1 MFHLEENLSK
11 RMLNMLKST
20 FRNLF
25 YILKFRASS
34 IIIVLGIVILGFSFR
49 TIDKLEN
56 TNTSILS
63 LEIPLVLNGEKLIQ
77 HAGYS
82 FVYSEEHEQAKW
94 VAYVLNNKE
103 LDGTFGRSDNFRE
116 DPSVSSGSASNLDYA
131 KSGYDRGHLA
141 PAADMKWSEKA
152 MSESFYYSNMSPQLP
167 AFNRGIW
174 KILEEKLRDW
184 ALENDSILIVTG
196 PILPSKTEKKL
207 ATIGPNSVTV
217 PEYYYKAILDFKNEK
232 SKSIAFILPNKG
244 SKMPLKSFV
253 FTIDSLEKLSKIDF
267 FYKLDNKLETSVESW
282 FCKECWTW

>member
-1 MFHLEENLSK
+1 M
-11 RMLNMLKST
+11 
-20 FRNLF
+20 
-25 YILKFRASS
+25 KFSS
-34 IIIVLGIVILGFSFR
+34 IISVFVFLLLVFSFR
-49 TIDKLEN
+49 FIEQTQNNKQSE
-56 TNTSILS
+56 LS
-63 LEIPLVLNGEKLIQ
+63 LEIPLVLKGEKIIH

-94 VAYVLNNKE
+94 IAYVLSNKE
-103 LDGTFGRSDNFRE
+103 LVGTFDRSDNFRE

-174 KILEEKLRDW
+174 KVLEEKVRDW

-196 PILPSKTEKKL
+196 PILPSKNEEKL
-207 ATIGPNSVTV
+207 ATIGHNSVTV
-217 PEYYYKAILDFKNEK
+217 PKYYFKAILDFKKEK
-232 SKSIAFILPNKG
+232 SKAIAFILPNKG

-253 FTIDSLEKLSKIDF
+253 VTIDSLEKLSKIDF
-267 FYKLDNKLETSVESW
+267 FYKLDDKLETSVESK
-282 FCKECWTW
+282 FCKQCWTW

>member
-49 TIDKLEN
+49 SIDKLES
-56 TNTSILS
+56 TNPSLLS

-94 VAYVLNNKE
+94 IAYVLNNKE
-103 LDGTFGRSDNFRE
+103 IDGIFDRSDNFRE

-174 KILEEKLRDW
+174 KMLEEKMRDW

-196 PILPSKTEKKL
+196 PILPSKNEKKL

-217 PEYYYKAILDFKNEK
+217 PEYYYKAILDFKREK

-253 FTIDSLEKLSKIDF
+253 VTIDSLEKLSKIDF
-267 FYKLDNKLETSVESW
+267 FYKLDDKIENNLESKI
-282 FCKECWTW
+282 CKECWTW

>member
-1 MFHLEENLSK
+1 M
-11 RMLNMLKST
+11 
-20 FRNLF
+20 
-25 YILKFRASS
+25 KFSS
-34 IIIVLGIVILGFSFR
+34 IISVFVLLIFSFSFR
-49 TIDKLEN
+49 SIDKPEN
-56 TNTSILS
+56 TNLSLLS

-94 VAYVLNNKE
+94 IAYVLNNKE

-141 PAADMKWSEKA
+141 PAADMKWSEQA

-196 PILPSKTEKKL
+196 PILPSKNEMKL
-207 ATIGPNSVTV
+207 ATIGNNSVAV
-217 PEYYYKAILDFKNEK
+217 PEYYYKAILDFKKEK

-253 FTIDSLEKLSKIDF
+253 VTIDSLEKLSKIDF
-267 FYKLDNKLETSVESW
+267 FYKLDDKIENNVESKI
-282 FCKECWTW
+282 CKECWTW

>member
-1 MFHLEENLSK
+1 MKFS
-11 RMLNMLKST
+11 
-20 FRNLF
+20 
-25 YILKFRASS
+25 YIISVF
-34 IIIVLGIVILGFSFR
+34 VLLIFGFSFR
-49 TIDKLEN
+49 SIDKPEN
-56 TNTSILS
+56 TNLSLLS

-94 VAYVLNNKE
+94 IAYVLNNKE

-116 DPSVSSGSASNLDYA
+116 DPSVSSGSADNSDYA

-174 KILEEKLRDW
+174 KKLEEKVRDW

-196 PILPSKTEKKL
+196 PILPSKNQKKL
-207 ATIGPNSVTV
+207 ATIGPNSVAV
-217 PEYYYKAILDFKNEK
+217 PEYYYKAILDFKKEK
-232 SKSIAFILPNKG
+232 SKSIAFILPNQG
-244 SKMPLKSFV
+244 SKMPLQSFMV
-253 FTIDSLEKLSKIDF
+253 SIDYLEKFSEIDF
-267 FYKLDNKLETSVESW
+267 FYKLDDKIENNVESKI
-282 FCKECWTW
+282 CKECWTW

>member
-1 MFHLEENLSK
+1 
-11 RMLNMLKST
+11 MLNMLKST

-25 YILKFRASS
+25 YIIKFRASS

-49 TIDKLEN
+49 SIDKLEN
-56 TNTSILS
+56 TNPSLLS

-94 VAYVLNNKE
+94 IAYVLNNKE

-116 DPSVSSGSASNLDYA
+116 DPFVSSGSADNSDYA

-174 KILEEKLRDW
+174 KMLEEKLRDW

-196 PILPSKTEKKL
+196 PILPSKNEKKL
-207 ATIGPNSVTV
+207 ATIGPNSVAV
-217 PEYYYKAILDFKNEK
+217 PEYYYKAILDFKKEK

-244 SKMPLKSFV
+244 SKMPLQSFMV
-253 FTIDSLEKLSKIDF
+253 SIDYLEKFSEIDF
-267 FYKLDNKLETSVESW
+267 FYKLDDKIENNVESKI
-282 FCKECWTW
+282 CKECWTW

>member
-1 MFHLEENLSK
+1 M
-11 RMLNMLKST
+11 
-20 FRNLF
+20 
-25 YILKFRASS
+25 KFSS
-34 IIIVLGIVILGFSFR
+34 IISVFVLLILGFSFR
-49 TIDKLEN
+49 FIDQTQN
-56 TNTSILS
+56 TKQWELS
-63 LEIPLVLNGEKLIQ
+63 LEIPLVLKGEKLIQ

-94 VAYVLNNKE
+94 IAYVLNNKE

-174 KILEEKLRDW
+174 KKLEEKLRDW

-196 PILPSKTEKKL
+196 PILPSNNEKKL
-207 ATIGPNSVTV
+207 ATIGPNSVAV
-217 PEYYYKAILDFKNEK
+217 PEYYYKAILDFKREK

-253 FTIDSLEKLSKIDF
+253 VTIDSLEKLSKIDF
-267 FYKLDNKLETSVESW
+267 FYKLDDKIENNLESKIY
-282 FCKECWTW
+282 KECWTW

>member
-1 MFHLEENLSK
+1 M
-11 RMLNMLKST
+11 
-20 FRNLF
+20 
-25 YILKFRASS
+25 KFSS
-34 IIIVLGIVILGFSFR
+34 IIFVFVIIILAFSFR
-49 TIDKLEN
+49 FIDQAQQNKLSEP
-56 TNTSILS
+56 S
-63 LEIPLVLNGEKLIQ
+63 LEIPLVLKGEKLIK
-77 HAGYS
+77 HDGYS

-94 VAYVLNNKE
+94 VAYVLNKKE
-103 LDGTFGRSDNFRE
+103 LSGTFDRSDNFRE
-116 DPSVSSGSASNLDYA
+116 DPSVSSGSSNNSDYA

-174 KILEEKLRDW
+174 KVLEEKVRDW

-196 PILPSKTEKKL
+196 PILPSKDEKKL
-207 ATIGPNSVTV
+207 AAIGYNSVSV
-217 PEYYYKAILDFKNEK
+217 PEYYYKAILDFKREK

-267 FYKLDNKLETSVESW
+267 FYKLDDIIENNVESKI
-282 FCKECWTW
+282 CKECWTW

>member
-25 YILKFRASS
+25 YIIKFRASS

-49 TIDKLEN
+49 SIDKLEN
-56 TNTSILS
+56 TNPSLLS

-77 HAGYS
+77 HAGFS

-94 VAYVLNNKE
+94 IAYVLNNKE
-103 LDGTFGRSDNFRE
+103 LDGTFDRSDNFRE

-174 KILEEKLRDW
+174 KMLEEKLRDW

-196 PILPSKTEKKL
+196 PILPSKNEKKL
-207 ATIGPNSVTV
+207 ATIGPNSVAV

-244 SKMPLKSFV
+244 SKMPLQSFMV
-253 FTIDSLEKLSKIDF
+253 SIDYLEKFSEIDF
-267 FYKLDNKLETSVESW
+267 FYKLDDKIENNVESKI
-282 FCKECWTW
+282 CKECWTW

>member
-1 MFHLEENLSK
+1 
-11 RMLNMLKST
+11 MLKST

-49 TIDKLEN
+49 SIDKLEN
-56 TNTSILS
+56 TNTSLLS
-63 LEIPLVLNGEKLIQ
+63 LEIPLVLKGEKIIN

-196 PILPSKTEKKL
+196 PILLFKKGTKQ
-207 ATIGPNSVTV
+207 AAIGPNSVTV
-217 PEYYYKAILDFKNEK
+217 PAYYYKAILDFKKEK
-232 SKSIAFILPNKG
+232 SKSIAFILPNQG
-244 SKMPLKSFV
+244 SKMPVQSFMV
-253 FTIDSLEKLSKIDF
+253 SIDSLEKLSKIDF
-267 FYKLDNKLETSVESW
+267 FYKLDDKLETSVESM

>member
-1 MFHLEENLSK
+1 M
-11 RMLNMLKST
+11 
-20 FRNLF
+20 
-25 YILKFRASS
+25 KFSS
-34 IIIVLGIVILGFSFR
+34 IISVFVFLILGFSFR
-49 TIDKLEN
+49 FIDQTQNNKQSE
-56 TNTSILS
+56 LS
-63 LEIPLVLNGEKLIQ
+63 LEIPLVLKGEKIIH

-94 VAYVLNNKE
+94 IAYVLNNKE

-174 KILEEKLRDW
+174 KKLEEKVRDW

-196 PILPSKTEKKL
+196 PILSSKNQKKL
-207 ATIGPNSVTV
+207 ATIGPNSVSV
-217 PEYYYKAILDFKNEK
+217 PEYYYKAILDFKKDK

-253 FTIDSLEKLSKIDF
+253 VTIDSLEKLSKIDF
-267 FYKLDNKLETSVESW
+267 FYKLDNKIENNLESKI
-282 FCKECWTW
+282 CKECWTW

>member
-25 YILKFRASS
+25 YILKYRASS

-49 TIDKLEN
+49 SIDKLEN
-56 TNTSILS
+56 TDTSLLS

-94 VAYVLNNKE
+94 IAYVLNKKE
-103 LDGTFGRSDNFRE
+103 LNGTLDRSDNFRE
-116 DPSVSSGSASNLDYA
+116 DPFVSSGSASNLDYA

-174 KILEEKLRDW
+174 KLLEEKVRDW
-184 ALENDSILIVTG
+184 AIENDSILIVTG
-196 PILPSKTEKKL
+196 PILSSKNEKKL
-207 ATIGPNSVTV
+207 ATIGPNSVAV
-217 PEYYYKAILDFKNEK
+217 PEYYYKAILDFKKEK
-232 SKSIAFILPNKG
+232 SKSIAFVLPNKG
-244 SKMPLKSFV
+244 SKLPLKSFV
-253 FTIDSLEKLSKIDF
+253 VTIDSLEKLSKIDF
-267 FYKLDNKLETSVESW
+267 FYKLDDKLETKVESLT
-282 FCKECWTW
+282 CKECWTW

>member
-25 YILKFRASS
+25 YSLKFRASS

-49 TIDKLEN
+49 SIDKLEN
-56 TNTSILS
+56 TNTSLLS
-63 LEIPLVLNGEKLIQ
+63 LEIPLVLKGEKIIN

-116 DPSVSSGSASNLDYA
+116 DSSVYSGSASNLDYA

-196 PILPSKTEKKL
+196 PILPSKNQKKL

-217 PEYYYKAILDFKNEK
+217 PAYYYKAILDFKKEK
-232 SKSIAFILPNKG
+232 SKSIAFVLPNKG
-244 SKMPLKSFV
+244 SKLPLKSFV
-253 FTIDSLEKLSKIDF
+253 VTIDSLEKLSKIDF
-267 FYKLDNKLETSVESW
+267 FYKLDDKLETKVESLT
-282 FCKECWTW
+282 CKECWTW

>member
-34 IIIVLGIVILGFSFR
+34 IIFVLVLLIIGFSFR
-49 TIDKLEN
+49 YVDQSQN
-56 TNTSILS
+56 ILSEHS

-77 HAGYS
+77 HSGYS

-94 VAYVLNNKE
+94 IAYVLNNKE
-103 LDGTFGRSDNFRE
+103 LDGTFDRSDNFRE
-116 DPSVSSGSASNLDYA
+116 DPFVSSGSADNSDYA

-174 KILEEKLRDW
+174 KKLEEKVRDW

-196 PILPSKTEKKL
+196 PILPSKNAKKQPS
-207 ATIGPNSVTV
+207 IGPNSVTV
-217 PEYYYKAILDFKNEK
+217 PAYYYKAILDFKKEK
-232 SKSIAFILPNKG
+232 SKSIAFILPNQG
-244 SKMPLKSFV
+244 SKMPLQSFMV
-253 FTIDSLEKLSKIDF
+253 SIDYLEKFSEIDF
-267 FYKLDNKLETSVESW
+267 FYKLDDKIENNVESKI
-282 FCKECWTW
+282 CKECWTW

>member
-1 MFHLEENLSK
+1 M
-11 RMLNMLKST
+11 
-20 FRNLF
+20 
-25 YILKFRASS
+25 KFSS
-34 IIIVLGIVILGFSFR
+34 IISVFVLLILVFSFR
-49 TIDKLEN
+49 FIEQTQNNKQSELA
-56 TNTSILS
+56 
-63 LEIPLVLNGEKLIQ
+63 LEIRLVLKGEKIIN

-116 DPSVSSGSASNLDYA
+116 DPFVSSGSADNSDYA

-174 KILEEKLRDW
+174 KMLEEKLRDW

-196 PILPSKTEKKL
+196 PILPSKDEKKL
-207 ATIGPNSVTV
+207 AAIGYNSVSV
-217 PEYYYKAILDFKNEK
+217 PEYYYKAILDFKREK

-244 SKMPLKSFV
+244 SKMPLQSFMV
-253 FTIDSLEKLSKIDF
+253 SIDSLEKLSKIDF
-267 FYKLDNKLETSVESW
+267 FYKLDDKLETSVESM